1 MTKNNRTTSIRT
13 ASGRRLAGVGL
24 AMAAL
29 VAPTVALASP
39 AAAQPATAHCGTSTG
54 DTATSSWTSHA
65 EMAKELR
72 LLASQRSDVLDVTR
86 IGTSNRGREIWAART
101 GTGPKV
107 VLVTSEIHGNEKTG
121 TEAVLSL
128 LRSMTAPTP
137 EAERL
142 RSEVTLV
149 AVPKMN
155 PDAAE
160 LDRRGNDRTW
170 AEVVADFPQLAGAR
184 PAWNYY
190 TRAQGGDDYA
200 ARPGFDVNRD
210 YHPNLDYVPQAKD
223 FPGSSAGP
231 GWYVNPESQAVR
243 DLYKSLK
250 AEFGAVD
257 SYVDLHHQ
265 GPCYLDENG
274 EAQVTM
280 SLSGKFVDVENHQE
294 YNRGYRLD
302 YSKQLTLAAFDKLS
316 AYGRS
321 PFGSL
326 TLYPQDI
333 DLPGTGLGSF
343 ALNGSGTVL
352 FEVRG
357 QTQSWGAKQRGQLVK
372 TVEHGLTGIIEAVGS
387 GAAQQIDPD
396 RYDEIPETAR

>member
-1 MTKNNRTTSIRT
+1 MTKNNRIK
-13 ASGRRLAGVGL
+13 RLAGVGL
-24 AMAAL
+24 AVAAL
-29 VAPTVALASP
+29 TASSLTIAAP
-39 AAAQPATAHCGTSTG
+39 AAAQPANAHCGTSTG
-54 DTATSSWTSHA
+54 DTGASAWTSHA
-65 EMAKELR
+65 ELNRELQ
-72 LLASQRSDVLDVTR
+72 LLQSQRSDVLDVTQ

-121 TEAVLSL
+121 TDAVLTV
-128 LRSMTAPTP
+128 LRGMTANTP
-137 EAERL
+137 AAKRL
-142 RSEVTLV
+142 RSAVTLV

-155 PDAAE
+155 PDGAE

-170 AEVVADFPQLAGAR
+170 AEVVADFPQLAGAQ
-184 PAWNYY
+184 PSWNYY
-190 TRAQGGDDYA
+190 TQPQSGDDYA

-210 YHPNLDYVPQAKD
+210 YHPDLNYTPRAAD

-231 GWYVNPESQAVR
+231 GWYIHPESQAIR
-243 DLYKSLK
+243 NLYKSLK
-250 AEFGAVD
+250 SEFGAVD

-265 GPCYLDENG
+265 GPCYLDESG
-274 EAQVTM
+274 ETQVTM
-280 SLSGKFVDVENHQE
+280 SLSGKFVDVEKHQE

-302 YSKQLTLAAFDKLS
+302 YSKQLTVAAYEALS
-316 AYGRS
+316 TRGQS
-321 PFGSL
+321 PFGAL

-357 QTQSWGAKQRGQLVK
+357 QTQTWGAKQRGQLVK
-372 TVEHGLTGIIEAVGS
+372 TVVNGLDGIIEAVS
-387 GAAQQIDPD
+387 TGAANQIDPAA
-396 RYDEIPETAR
+396 YDEIPETAR

>member
-1 MTKNNRTTSIRT
+1 MKNRTTHGRAAGLGLT
-13 ASGRRLAGVGL
+13 AV
-24 AMAAL
+24 AL
-29 VAPTVALASP
+29 VAATLTAAPP
-39 AAAQPATAHCGTSTG
+39 AQAATAPPANAHCGTSTG
-54 DTATSSWTSHA
+54 DTGANAWTDHA
-65 EMAKELR
+65 ELR
-72 LLASQRSDVLDVTR
+72 TALQTLEAQRSDVLDVTQ

-107 VLVTSEIHGNEKTG
+107 VLITSEIHGNEKTG
-121 TEAVLSL
+121 TDAVLAL

-137 EAERL
+137 AAQRL
-142 RSEVTLV
+142 RSQVTLV

-170 AEVVADFPQLAGAR
+170 AEVVTDFPQLGSAQ

-190 TRAQGGDDYA
+190 TQPRSGDDYA
-200 ARPGFDVNRD
+200 SRPGFDVNRD
-210 YHPNLDYVPQAKD
+210 YHPDLDYVPRAQD

-231 GWYVNPESQAVR
+231 GWYIHPESQAVR

-250 AEFGAVD
+250 AEFGTVD
-257 SYVDLHHQ
+257 TYIDLHHQ
-265 GPCYLDENG
+265 GPCDLDEDG
-274 EAQVTM
+274 EKQVTM
-280 SLSGKFVDVENHQE
+280 SLSGKFIDIDNHQE

-302 YSKQLTLAAFDKLS
+302 YSKQLTLAAYDALQS
-316 AYGRS
+316 RGES

-357 QTQSWGAKQRGQLVK
+357 QTQTWGAKKRGQLVQ
-372 TVEHGLTGIIEAVGS
+372 TVVNGLDGIVGALAS
-387 GAAQQIDPD
+387 GAVTQIDPA
-396 RYDEIPETAR
+396 RYDDIPETR

>member
-1 MTKNNRTTSIRT
+1 MTRKNRTVYG
-13 ASGRRLAGVGL
+13 AVAPKLAGVGL
-24 AMAAL
+24 AVAAL
-29 VAPTVALASP
+29 VGASLPLAPP
-39 AAAQPATAHCGTSTG
+39 AVAQPANAHCGTSTG
-54 DTATSSWTSHA
+54 DTGASAWTSHA
-65 EMAKELR
+65 ELREELQR
-72 LLASQRSDVLDVTR
+72 LESQRSGVLDVTQ

-107 VLVTSEIHGNEKTG
+107 VLITSEIHGNEKTG
-121 TEAVLSL
+121 TDAVLSL
-128 LRSMTAPTP
+128 LRDMTAGTP
-137 EAERL
+137 AAERL
-142 RSEVTLV
+142 RSLVTLV

-155 PDAAE
+155 PDGAE

-170 AEVVADFPQLAGAR
+170 AEVVADFPQLAGAQ

-190 TRAQGGDDYA
+190 NQPRTGDDYA
-200 ARPGFDVNRD
+200 TRPGFDVNRD
-210 YHPNLDYVPQAKD
+210 YHPDLNYVPRAED
-223 FPGSSAGP
+223 FPGSSSEP
-231 GWYVNPESQAVR
+231 GWYIHPESRAVR

-257 SYVDLHHQ
+257 TYLDLHHQ
-265 GPCYLDENG
+265 GPCDLDESG
-274 EAQVTM
+274 EDQVTM

-294 YNRGYRLD
+294 YNQGYRLD
-302 YSKQLTLAAFDKLS
+302 YSKRLTLAAYDALS
-316 AYGRS
+316 RRGQS

-357 QTQSWGAKQRGQLVK
+357 QTQTWGAKQRGQLVQ
-372 TVEHGLTGIIEAVGS
+372 TVANGLDAIIEALGT
-387 GAAQQIDPD
+387 GAVNQIDPA
-396 RYDEIPETAR
+396 RYDDIPETQD

>member
-1 MTKNNRTTSIRT
+1 MTKHNRTTSTRALT
-13 ASGRRLAGVGL
+13 GRKLAGVGL
-24 AMAAL
+24 AVTALMAPA
-29 VAPTVALASP
+29 VALAPP
-39 AAAQPATAHCGTSTG
+39 AAAQPAVANCGTSTG
-54 DTATSSWTSHA
+54 DTGTSAWTSHA
-65 EMAKELR
+65 ELGKELQR
-72 LLASQRSDVLDVTR
+72 LESQRSGVLDVTR
-86 IGTSNRGREIWAART
+86 IGTSNRGRDIWAART

-128 LRSMTAPTP
+128 LRTATADTP
-137 EAERL
+137 AARRL
-142 RSEVTLV
+142 RSQVTLV

-184 PAWNYY
+184 PSWNYY
-190 TRAQGGDDYA
+190 TRPQQGDDYST
-200 ARPGFDVNRD
+200 RPGFDVNRD
-210 YHPNLDYVPQAKD
+210 YHPDLNYVPRAAD

-231 GWYVNPESQAVR
+231 GWYINPESQAVR

-257 SYVDLHHQ
+257 SYIDLHHQ
-265 GPCYLDENG
+265 APCYLDENG
-274 EAQVTM
+274 DALVTM
-280 SLSGKFVDVENHQE
+280 SLSGKFVDVDKHQQ

-302 YSKQLTLAAFDKLS
+302 YSKQLTLAAYDTLS
-316 AYGRS
+316 GYGQS

-333 DLPGTGLGSF
+333 DLPGTGLGAF

-357 QTQSWGAKQRGQLVK
+357 QTQTWGARQRGQLVK

-387 GAAQQIDPD
+387 GAAHQIDPD
-396 RYDEIPETAR
+396 RYDDIPETAR